1 MSKSEVKVREFWID
15 PTDDA
20 GEEDLFFGD
29 VLKEHPRQGP
39 LQWQESL
46 IHVIEYSYAK
56 KLEEHNKQLRK
67 DIWKLVE
74 ENKRLRE
81 ALVHARAMFMS
92 LSTVYESNHLMLNP
106 KHAKQ
111 MCDDH
116 SDIIYKALS
125 GETKE
130 GV

>member
-1 MSKSEVKVREFWID
+1 MKVREFWID
-15 PTDDA
+15 PDSDDDDMSTFIA
-20 GEEDLFFGD
+20 FRR
-29 VLKEHPRQGP
+29 HPRQGP

-46 IHVIEYSYAK
+46 IHVIEYSYSR
-56 KLEEHNKQLRK
+56 KLEE
-67 DIWKLVE
+67 
-74 ENKRLRE
+74 ENKKLRE

-92 LSTVYESNHLMLNP
+92 LSIVYEANHLTLNP

-130 GV
+130 

>member
-1 MSKSEVKVREFWID
+1 
-15 PTDDA
+15 
-20 GEEDLFFGD
+20 
-29 VLKEHPRQGP
+29 

-81 ALVHARAMFMS
+81 ALEFYANEMNYSVDDYRGISGEMIRRCVLNKDLEERNDVYSYAGMRAR
-92 LSTVYESNHLMLNP
+92 
-106 KHAKQ
+106 Q
-111 MCDDH
+111 
-116 SDIIYKALS
+116 ALY

-130 GV
+130 CV